1 MVTDS
6 ITALDTTTLDT
17 TMAMDSTMAMDTT
30 TAMDITVA
38 MEITMALDST
48 MVIVG
53 ETVLPPGIRITHLD
67 PEPIMAEDALQN
79 TVPLAV
85 IHQATVK
92 QLMVEKQL
100 DGPPPFDKI

>member
-1 MVTDS
+1 MGFRIMATDTT
-6 ITALDTTTLDT
+6 TALDI
-17 TMAMDSTMAMDTT
+17 TMAMDSTMVMDTT

-38 MEITMALDST
+38 MDIT

-53 ETVLPPGIRITHLD
+53 VTVLPPGIRITHLD
-67 PEPIMAEDALQN
+67 PAPIMVEDALLN

-92 QLMVEKQL
+92 QVMVENQL
-100 DGPPPFDKI
+100 DGPAS

>member
-1 MVTDS
+1 
-6 ITALDTTTLDT
+6 
-17 TMAMDSTMAMDTT
+17 MAMV
-30 TAMDITVA
+30 ITVA

-48 MVIVG
+48 MGIVG
-53 ETVLPPGIRITHLD
+53 VTVLPPGIRIAHLD
-67 PEPIMAEDALQN
+67 PAPIMAEDALLN

-100 DGPPPFDKI
+100 DGRES

>member
-1 MVTDS
+1 MV
-6 ITALDTTTLDT
+6 
-17 TMAMDSTMAMDTT
+17 
-30 TAMDITVA
+30 ITVA

-48 MVIVG
+48 IVIVG
-53 ETVLPPGIRITHLD
+53 VTVLPPGIRIAHLD
-67 PEPIMAEDALQN
+67 PAPIMAEDALLN

-100 DGPPPFDKI
+100 DGRES

>member
-38 MEITMALDST
+38 MEIT

-100 DGPPPFDKI
+100 DGPVY

>member
-1 MVTDS
+1 
-6 ITALDTTTLDT
+6 
-17 TMAMDSTMAMDTT
+17 MAMV
-30 TAMDITVA
+30 ITVA

-48 MVIVG
+48 MGIVG
-53 ETVLPPGIRITHLD
+53 VTVLPPGIRITHLD
-67 PEPIMAEDALQN
+67 PVPIMAEDALLN

-100 DGPPPFDKI
+100 DGRES

>member
-17 TMAMDSTMAMDTT
+17 TMAMDSTM
-30 TAMDITVA
+30 A

-100 DGPPPFDKI
+100 DGPVY

>member
-1 MVTDS
+1 
-6 ITALDTTTLDT
+6 
-17 TMAMDSTMAMDTT
+17 MAMV
-30 TAMDITVA
+30 ITVA

-48 MVIVG
+48 MGIVG
-53 ETVLPPGIRITHLD
+53 VTVLPLGIRITHLD
-67 PEPIMAEDALQN
+67 PAPIMAEDALLN

-100 DGPPPFDKI
+100 DGRES

>member
-17 TMAMDSTMAMDTT
+17 TMAMDTT

-67 PEPIMAEDALQN
+67 PAPIMAEDALLN
-79 TVPLAV
+79 TVPLEV
-85 IHQATVK
+85 IHRATVK

-100 DGPPPFDKI
+100 DGPVY

>member
-1 MVTDS
+1 M
-6 ITALDTTTLDT
+6 AMDT
-17 TMAMDSTMAMDTT
+17 TMAMV
-30 TAMDITVA
+30 ITVA

-48 MVIVG
+48 IVIVG
-53 ETVLPPGIRITHLD
+53 VTVLPPGIRIAHLD
-67 PEPIMAEDALQN
+67 PAPIMAEDALLN

-100 DGPPPFDKI
+100 DGRES

>member
-1 MVTDS
+1 
-6 ITALDTTTLDT
+6 
-17 TMAMDSTMAMDTT
+17 MAMV
-30 TAMDITVA
+30 ITVA

-48 MVIVG
+48 IVIVG
-53 ETVLPPGIRITHLD
+53 VTVLPPGIRIAHLD
-67 PEPIMAEDALQN
+67 PAPIMAEDALLN

-100 DGPPPFDKI
+100 DGRES

>member
-1 MVTDS
+1 MV
-6 ITALDTTTLDT
+6 
-17 TMAMDSTMAMDTT
+17 
-30 TAMDITVA
+30 ITVA

-48 MVIVG
+48 MGIVG
-53 ETVLPPGIRITHLD
+53 VTVLPPGIRITHLD
-67 PEPIMAEDALQN
+67 PVPIMAEDALLN

-100 DGPPPFDKI
+100 DGRES